1 MLVSFDP
8 FTLLA
13 IILACFFA
21 PGILIALAILKGTR
35 LNIMEKAI
43 VGLGLGFTI
52 PQTIPF
58 FAYFFF
64 GIKYTYEMAL
74 ITVGIFWIAALALAG
89 FKRVDQDVVESFKG
103 LSSANKTSVGLH
115 FCAILIALL
124 TFWIRFGSYSPV
136 FQELDPYYY
145 TYVAQ
150 QIITDGY
157 NPLNDQTA
165 WYPEVN
171 VSHRAIPELA
181 YMESLWYSLY
191 NGSNQYDNM
200 LLAVIASLYPP
211 IAAMLSFLFLYLF
224 LSRIVRREYALIG
237 AGIALLTPSMIF
249 KLMAGE
255 AEVQPYAFFAIPF
268 FYALYLLMLQERKRI
283 FAVLSGIAFFAL
295 ALGSSSEVLATTTLV
310 LFWTTYGL
318 ILFLKNKGHEEI
330 RQLIELNGIAL
341 GIGIFFGSTIIKG
354 FYYDGALALHSFLPA
369 VFVFL
374 ILGGLYYIQL
384 MQPAVLRDR
393 KMAAGLLAIAL
404 LLFIISPLGEPIKA
418 IGRAGFMVAQY
429 TTPLYRTIAEQGLAG
444 GDFSGEM
451 GFVAAGFRSITAWVF
466 SPITS
471 LITSAEAKESMS
483 KTIDT
488 FGDIISVPFLFFYF
502 LANLLNNIAVALIN
516 FVLGSNVDYGWK
528 DNSLLMFWE
537 IALIAAIAYWFYS
550 KKDAASDEL
559 SPALFILFAIFPPFI
574 VGIIKAKYTIYA
586 AYFIG
591 AGITFVLG
599 QCEDFIIKFNVFGRK
614 DVAFRAILAIG
625 IFVLLMQFLYSGFA
639 LGLTISNF
647 QTRFQDDPLGAQP
660 KLQQVCAETH
670 DQTVCAAASNPIAY
684 ASLGTNYQYNTN
696 LCLITALPDY
706 GIFVNPSKASGTY
719 QAALLRC
726 NRIADYW
733 IESMEWIKY
742 NTENDSR
749 TTSWWDYGHWINFFG
764 QKSTV
769 LRNEHAS
776 HRMIGNVAYAYIHGT
791 PEELIEFMKSH
802 DSKYA
807 LFDIE
812 LIAGG
817 GQLGAKY
824 GALNY
829 LSCAYMNRTNVS
841 FAPGESV
848 CETEH
853 LWEIIYVPKDMRG
866 RTCTISASQNK
877 TGVIAY
883 KIYIGPMEEKAYSAY
898 YPGVC
903 QGSITD
909 ARVKYYCDNYVVLK
923 PVYCVGEVTLADGRK
938 TTGTYYL
945 NETYPNGDLK
955 LNKAI
960 LAMPFEIRNTAH
972 LGDVIGFTTLYTNDP
987 IWLENGEV
995 VGGYSDAKGEF
1006 YDSNLYRGI
1015 FLGEIPG
1022 FTKVFDDGAVKIYKI
1037 NE

>member
-13 IILACFFA
+13 IVSICFFI
-21 PGILIALAILKGTR
+21 PGILIALATLKGTR
-35 LNIMEKAI
+35 LNIIEKAFI
-43 VGLGLGFTI
+43 GLGLGFCL

-64 GIKYTYEMAL
+64 GIKYTYEIAL
-74 ITVGIFWIAALALAG
+74 VTVGLFWIAALALAA
-89 FKRVDQDVVESFKG
+89 FKRVDQDVIESFKV
-103 LSSANKTSVGLH
+103 LPSASRTTVGLH
-115 FCAILIALL
+115 VCVIFIALL

-145 TYVAQ
+145 TYIPQ
-150 QIITDGY
+150 QIITHGY

-171 VSHRAIPELA
+171 VSHRSFPELA

-191 NGSNQYDNM
+191 NGSNQYNNM

-283 FAVLSGIAFFAL
+283 FAILSGIAFFAL

-310 LFWTTYGL
+310 LFWIAYGL
-318 ILFLKNKGHEEI
+318 ILFLKNQRPEEI
-330 RQLIELNGIAL
+330 FQLIELNVICL
-341 GIGIFFGSTIIKG
+341 GIGIFFGSMLVKG
-354 FYYDGALALHSFLPA
+354 FYYEGALTLHGFLPA
-369 VFVFL
+369 LFIFL
-374 ILGGLYYIQL
+374 TLGGLYYIQL
-384 MQPAVLRDR
+384 EQLLLRNR
-393 KMAAGLLAIAL
+393 GMVAGMLAIAL
-404 LLFIISPLGEPIKA
+404 LLFMISPLGEPIKA
-418 IGRAGFMVAQY
+418 LGRAGFMVAQY
-429 TTPLYRTIAEQGLAG
+429 MTPLYRTIAEQGLAG

-451 GFVAAGFRSITAWVF
+451 GFVAANFRSIAIQLF
-466 SPITS
+466 SPLTS
-471 LITSAEAKESMS
+471 LITSAEAKESIS
-483 KTIDT
+483 KTINT
-488 FGDIISVPFLFFYF
+488 FGDIVSVPFLFFYF
-502 LANLLNNIAVALIN
+502 FANLLNNIAVSLIN
-516 FVLGSNVDYGWK
+516 FVLGTDVNYGWK
-528 DNSLLMFWE
+528 DNSLLTFWE
-537 IALIAAIAYWFYS
+537 IAFIAAIAYWFYS
-550 KKDAASDEL
+550 KRDAASNEL
-559 SPALFILFAIFPPFI
+559 APALFILIAVFPPFI

-591 AGITFVLG
+591 AGIAFVLG
-599 QCEDFIIKFNVFGRK
+599 QCEDFIGKRNLFGWK
-614 DVAFRAILAIG
+614 EKAFRAVLAVG
-625 IFVLLMQFLYSGFA
+625 IFLLVMQFFYSGFA
-639 LGLTISNF
+639 PGLTISNF
-647 QTRFQDDPLGAQP
+647 QTRFQDDPLASQP
-660 KLQQVCAETH
+660 KLQQVCAETN
-670 DQTVCAAASNPIAY
+670 DQTICAAASNPIAY
-684 ASLGTNYQYNTN
+684 ASLGTNYQYDTT

-706 GIFVNPSKASGTY
+706 GIFLNPSKAPDIY
-719 QAALLRC
+719 RAALLRC
-726 NRIADYW
+726 NRVADYW
-733 IESMEWIKY
+733 IESMEWIRY

-764 QKSTV
+764 QKNTV
-769 LRNEHAS
+769 LRNEHS
-776 HRMIGNVAYAYIHGT
+776 SQRMIGNVAYAYIHGT

-812 LIAGG
+812 LVGG
-817 GQLGAKY
+817 GNQLGGKY

-841 FAPGESV
+841 YSPGESV

-853 LWEIIYVPKDMRG
+853 LWEINYVPRDSRG
-866 RTCTISASQNK
+866 RTCIISESQNK

-883 KIYIGPMEEKAYSAY
+883 KVYIGPMEEKVYSAY

-903 QGSITD
+903 QGNIMD
-909 ARVKYYCDNYVVLK
+909 ARVRYYCDNYVVLK

-938 TTGTYYL
+938 ITGTYYL

-955 LNKAI
+955 LNKAM
-960 LAMPFEIRNTAH
+960 LAMPFEVKGTLH
-972 LGDVIGFTTLYTNDP
+972 LGDALGFTTFYTNDP
-987 IWLENGEV
+987 VWLENGEI

-1022 FTKVFDDGAVKIYKI
+1022 FTKVFDNGAVKIYKI